1 MSKVEEVT
9 AMYESDPNFKNIK
22 SLAEI
27 PDSDKQDLRSANP
40 IDLDEKGNPT
50 NPEEAALWQ
59 ALEGKSTY
67 HQWINR
73 RKLIENVSKST
84 VNGWNTKLLKLAK
97 WKGSD
102 YLADLTKS
110 EALRFKDYLLTR
122 GHEPSSVK
130 NIIGTLNAF
139 WNWLDEN
146 DITNTNIWTG
156 LKKRLPDPE
165 KTPLPSREL
174 LDQATEKASTLSPL
188 RKTKDYAFLI
198 QRYTACRRG
207 AANGLRHCDINLTDK
222 TITFT
227 PWEKIV
233 SFEKT
238 RRRERRQKLIR
249 KLKSTKDKRTVPISK
264 ALYEAIKDI
273 PLIKGS
279 DDPIWAN
286 RYKENDD
293 SWGSHHCSEYK
304 KNMVYHLM
312 T

>member
-1 MSKVEEVT
+1 MD
-9 AMYESDPNFKNIK
+9 Y
-22 SLAEI
+22 
-27 PDSDKQDLRSANP
+27 
-40 IDLDEKGNPT
+40 
-50 NPEEAALWQ
+50 
-59 ALEGKSTY
+59 
-67 HQWINR
+67 R

-110 EALRFKDYLLTR
+110 EALQFKDYLLTR

-139 WNWLDEN
+139 WNWLDDN

-165 KTPLPSREL
+165 KTPLPSGEL

-188 RKTKDYAFLI
+188 RKTKDYSFLI
-198 QRYTACRRG
+198 QRYKACSRG

-227 PWEKIV
+227 PQEKIV

-238 RRRERRQKLIR
+238 RRGKRRQKLIR
-249 KLKSTKDKRTVPISK
+249 KLKSTKDERTVPMSK

-279 DDPIWAN
+279 DDPNWAY
-286 RYKENDD
+286 RYKKNDD
-293 SWGSHHCSEYK
+293 SGVPAIALNIK
-304 KNMVYHLM
+304 TNMVYHLM